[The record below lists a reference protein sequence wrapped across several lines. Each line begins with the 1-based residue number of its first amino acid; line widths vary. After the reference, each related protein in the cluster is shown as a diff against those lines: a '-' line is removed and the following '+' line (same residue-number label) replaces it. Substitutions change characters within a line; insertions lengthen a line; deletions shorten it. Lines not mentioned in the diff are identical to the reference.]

1 RTRIMG
7 SCRSFR
13 LLLWKDLRV
22 ILSNPTEFLLV
33 VLSSFFIPLLLSI
46 IMGIISYDMNIKEA
60 KIFPAKSVETN
71 LYDELYFSPYNNLIE
86 GFFRD
91 FANITKF
98 NESSG
103 FIDIHKLE
111 VGLAENDR
119 ALGVA
124 FPDDWFTFN
133 EFPEDLKLFIYMP
146 GYKNHKDFDYF
157 ESGFLYVQKTLIN
170 LFAQRVK
177 NSSNTYLPNVE
188 MKHLPYPRHK
198 NNSYAEVA
206 CTMPIIILASFFL
219 PTVTLTKHIVAEKEN
234 QEKSL
239 LSAVGLG
246 NCLLWLA
253 WYTKALVL
261 FLTCLVLFLIFVAFS
276 NVYAFSNYFILI
288 ILFLV
293 YIHSCITFAFLI
305 SSFCSKTYWG
315 ILATIVLF
323 VASVVPYALVPP
335 MSVQLMPQIF
345 CCFCLNSAMFYI
357 FNVVCGLEQMSIGL
371 NWNTFIA
378 TIVPEDISILGVL
391 AIMLITSL
399 VCMFLSLY
407 VEQMMPGTHSWS
419 FSCPSCKK
427 SLRSFPA
434 LPVVFS
440 DSTRKVVDFCVKSLR
455 FCIRR
460 PAAADADD
468 RCMGGQNHKD
478 DEPAIHLDRVTK
490 EFNKKTV
497 VSKLSI
503 KMYRDECLTLLG
515 PSGAGKTTT
524 LRMLAGIEKPT
535 SGIAKINGYD
545 IVRNPDR
552 ARSGIGFCP
561 QNNVLF
567 SGLTVNQQISFFSLL
582 RGKKASAANRETS
595 SYIEKL
601 NLQEYENTN
610 VSNLSKGNQR
620 RVSLACSLVGGST
633 VVLCDE
639 PSSGLDPVGK
649 QQVMELLQNEKK
661 GRTIVLATKDL
672 DEGQMLGDRIFILS
686 EGHVCSQGSMESI
699 KMNNYETYKLSCQ
712 KGPNCQDSKVTDLVK
727 SFVQTAKALIQG
739 ASISYTIRGNF
750 ADKFV
755 EMLRQ
760 LEERKKNLDI
770 ISFSWRDATLENV
783 FKTEAG
789 PRKKRARAGG
799 NIPKTRDREDRERQD
814 RERAAREKRD
824 KETDAAE
831 RKPPQKL
838 EADTDHEG
846 ESDTSE
852 REWRTNPEGGK
863 RNRTCCK
870 VIEAMVMKKALYIW
884 SHKFMFLLI
893 VIIPIIWF
901 LIVNYVGPPNNK
913 NQHGTDLADWIH
925 IRLESFPE
933 DVIVLLEDPNG
944 HEAEAVE
951 YADLVKKP
959 AVLEEI
965 KSSVE
970 SYLITYKPHLM
981 EKLKRQYVCGASF
994 DENSGVTAWYNDLSF
1009 EHSSALSMVLI
1020 YRAILKVVIGKRF
1033 DISLI
1038 RGILK
1043 KSAKKY
1049 ARTQYRQSL
1058 NQTRHQRD
1066 VFDNLGLIIP
1076 SKSGLRSGQDIFL
1089 AEGPNY
1095 PAFKQPHKFAQS
1107 EILSDYKL
1115 NGKRLTITIA
1125 VSAYIALVL
1134 SIFILF
1140 VVEERVK
1147 KLQLQQE
1154 IQGLGKFHFWF
1165 THFVWDFLVLCLCM
1179 TLSAL
1184 ALDYITHFVQIL
1196 IILIM
1201 IGFACLPF
1209 TYVLSLIF
1217 KSPEAA
1223 LVGAFFIHLFTGG
1236 ILFAFIYVVTALLNN
1251 SLYLVIFPTLIGCF
1265 GIFKAIYGHKYCETH
1280 AASASLKC
1288 GFGRIHPRCGCDALH
1303 LWPEIWWLLAHGI
1316 FWFLLLWII
1325 QKGYFFRAFAGKKK
1339 TATSRSTR
1347 EPNIDAKYPVFLD
1360 KVTKKYSQT
1369 PAVKD
1374 LSLAL
1379 EPGECY
1385 GLLGADG
1392 AGKTTTLKMIAGEI
1406 KTSSGDIYIKGN
1418 NVETTNAKK
1427 NVAYCSQSGDLH
1439 DFMSGKQALK
1449 MALLLRGDSRK
1460 NLDSKCETLGKDFYI
1475 QSCLPKKT
1483 KDCSDAAKRKIILA
1497 AESSGPS
1504 IVCLDEPTTGISEN
1518 ASRSLW
1524 KNLKGRTVIVAS
1536 QNMDEVASNCSRIGV
1551 LVSGEM
1557 KPPEEL
1563 QSMQAQ
1569 NSRTLVLKMKV

>member
-1 RTRIMG
+1 MG

-177 NSSNTYLPNVE
+177 NSSNTYLPNVK

-239 LSAVGLG
+239 LNAVGLG

-253 WYTKALVL
+253 WYTKALIL

-288 ILFLV
+288 ILFIV

-399 VCMFLSLY
+399 ICMFLSLY
-407 VEQMMPGTHSWS
+407 VEQLMPGTHSWS
-419 FSCPSCKK
+419 FPCPSCKK

-434 LPVVFS
+434 LPVLSS
-440 DSTRKVVDFCVKSLR
+440 DTARKVLDFCVKSLS

-503 KMYRDECLTLLG
+503 KMYKDECLTLLG

-561 QNNVLF
+561 QQNVLF

-601 NLQEYENTN
+601 NLQEYENTK

-727 SFVQTAKALIQG
+727 SYVQTAKALIQG

-750 ADKFV
+750 VDKFV

-760 LEERKKNLDI
+760 LEEHKKNLDI

-799 NIPKTRDREDRERQD
+799 NIPKRSTEDLATQTDSPDRQTRRAQRAQRAAEAAAAAAEAERLAREAAAREAREGPTRDQGTGRERETGKEKKAREKEARDREAREREARETEERERQAREKEARDREDRERQD

-951 YADLVKKP
+951 YADQVKKP

-1076 SKSGLRSGQDIFL
+1076 SKSGLRSEQDIFL

-1265 GIFKAIYGHKYCETH
+1265 GIFKAIYGHKYCETQ

-1288 GFGRIHPRCGCDALH
+1288 GFGRIHPRCGCDGS
-1303 LWPEIWWLLAHGI
+1303 I
-1316 FWFLLLWII
+1316 
-1325 QKGYFFRAFAGKKK
+1325 AF
-1339 TATSRSTR
+1339 
-1347 EPNIDAKYPVFLD
+1347 
-1360 KVTKKYSQT
+1360 
-1369 PAVKD
+1369 
-1374 LSLAL
+1374 
-1379 EPGECY
+1379 
-1385 GLLGADG
+1385 
-1392 AGKTTTLKMIAGEI
+1392 
-1406 KTSSGDIYIKGN
+1406 
-1418 NVETTNAKK
+1418 
-1427 NVAYCSQSGDLH
+1427 VA
-1439 DFMSGKQALK
+1439 
-1449 MALLLRGDSRK
+1449 
-1460 NLDSKCETLGKDFYI
+1460 
-1475 QSCLPKKT
+1475 
-1483 KDCSDAAKRKIILA
+1483 
-1497 AESSGPS
+1497 
-1504 IVCLDEPTTGISEN
+1504 
-1518 ASRSLW
+1518 
-1524 KNLKGRTVIVAS
+1524 
-1536 QNMDEVASNCSRIGV
+1536 
-1551 LVSGEM
+1551 
-1557 KPPEEL
+1557 
-1563 QSMQAQ
+1563 
-1569 NSRTLVLKMKV
+1569 